1 MMTANTAIIGGN
13 AKRARE
19 SNGFSQANIAEFLK
33 VDQSLISKF
42 ESGDR
47 SLQVDMLERLANL
60 YGYKISDFENES
72 GIPEQ
77 RIKTAYRSSGMSAG
91 DMEVIHDI
99 KRIAMN
105 LFFMTELAG
114 GDSGER

>member
-1 MMTANTAIIGGN
+1 MINTTIVGGN

-19 SNGFSQANIAEFLK
+19 SNGFSQSNVAEFLS

-47 SLQVDMLERLANL
+47 SLQADMLEKLANL
-60 YGYKISDFENES
+60 YGYKISDFENEN

-77 RIKTAYRSSGMSAG
+77 RIKTAYRASGMSA
-91 DMEVIHDI
+91 DDLTVIHDI
-99 KRIAMN
+99 RRIAMN
-105 LFFMTELAG
+105 LFFMTELSG
-114 GDSGER
+114 GGSVER